1 MSGGTRESA
10 RALVHRVVEQLWASR
25 GDGRWSA
32 LEDALIVVLD
42 PKKLPERRVSE
53 RRENVIELSD
63 YFGSR
68 RRAAR

>member
-1 MSGGTRESA
+1 MSARPRESA
-10 RALVHRVVEQLWASR
+10 RALVHRAVEQLWASR

-32 LEDALIVVLD
+32 RENALIVALD
-42 PKKLPERRVSE
+42 RKKLPERRVRE

-68 RRAAR
+68 RRA